1 LEHLSSS
8 AYLKANESKLAEDF
22 IMAFKQ
28 MDIDMLDAAQKSHLL
43 INLDREIQGIA
54 RSLSLL
60 SSHNAPVPV
69 AVAPP
74 APAPSS
80 SSIRPV
86 NLQKMSAEEEE
97 EEEEEGEFGESK
109 EEKTGEGGGEEEEED
124 FDALIGE
131 ISVPPPQGNDDDEI
145 DLT

>member
-60 SSHNAPVPV
+60 SSHNAPVPA

-80 SSIRPV
+80 SIRPV
-86 NLQKMSAEEEE
+86 NLQKMGAE
-97 EEEEEGEFGESK
+97 EEEEEGEFGENK
-109 EEKTGEGGGEEEEED
+109 EEKAGEGGGEEEED